1 MVERRRRRRYSPF
14 DEFFEELDEFMR
26 EMFEDIEKEFERL
39 RKRGFY
45 EEFKALEGEPRI
57 YGPYVYGFRITIGP
71 DGRPKIEEF
80 GNVRRVGRRPI
91 VSEER
96 EPLVDVFEEKGEVVV
111 IAELPG
117 VDRDKISCIV
127 SEDKKKLTI
136 RASNEERK
144 YYKEV
149 DLPAPV
155 DPESGKA
162 TYKNG
167 VLEVRFKK
175 VPSEEGKGYQLKV
188 E

>member
-1 MVERRRRRRYSPF
+1 MERRRKRYSPF
-14 DEFFEELDEFMR
+14 DEFFEELGEFMR
-26 EMFEDIEKEFERL
+26 EMFEDMEKEFERL
-39 RKRGFY
+39 RKRGFH
-45 EEFKALEGEPRI
+45 EEFKALEEGPRI

-71 DGRPKIEEF
+71 DGVPKVEEF
-80 GNVRRVGRRPI
+80 GNVRRIGRKPI

-117 VDRDKISCIV
+117 VDKDKISCVV

-136 RASNEERK
+136 KASNEERK
-144 YYKEV
+144 YYKEL

-155 DPESGKA
+155 DPGSSKA

-175 VPSEEGKGYQLKV
+175 MPSGEGRGYQLKV

>member
-1 MVERRRRRRYSPF
+1 
-14 DEFFEELDEFMR
+14 
-26 EMFEDIEKEFERL
+26 
-39 RKRGFY
+39 
-45 EEFKALEGEPRI
+45 
-57 YGPYVYGFRITIGP
+57 
-71 DGRPKIEEF
+71 
-80 GNVRRVGRRPI
+80 
-91 VSEER
+91 
-96 EPLVDVFEEKGEVVV
+96 
-111 IAELPG
+111 
-117 VDRDKISCIV
+117 CIV